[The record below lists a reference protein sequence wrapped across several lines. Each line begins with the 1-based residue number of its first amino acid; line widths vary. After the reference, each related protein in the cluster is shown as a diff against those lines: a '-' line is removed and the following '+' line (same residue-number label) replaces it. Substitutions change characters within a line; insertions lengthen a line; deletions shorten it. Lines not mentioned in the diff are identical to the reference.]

1 MNINFKNKTVLV
13 TASTKGIGFAVAQ
26 EFLDNNAKVVICSRN
41 NLNIRNAKKILL
53 KKYDKKNFLVI
64 KCDLENH
71 KEIIQMHKQV
81 LNKFSKSIDIL
92 INNSGGPKVKKIIDT
107 NYKDWNTAIKNNL
120 LSSIFMTKILLP
132 KMIKKKWGR
141 IINLTS
147 STAKEPARSMSL
159 SNVTRAGVVAFGK
172 TLSKELTGTG
182 ITVNNILT
190 GGIMTDR
197 LKNLLKI
204 RSKDNN
210 VTTAS
215 LLEKIRNDVP
225 SGYIST
231 PEEFAKIIV
240 FLCSTEANYI
250 NGVALNIDGGT
261 GVSST

>member
-1 MNINFKNKTVLV
+1 
-13 TASTKGIGFAVAQ
+13 
-26 EFLDNNAKVVICSRN
+26 
-41 NLNIRNAKKILL
+41 
-53 KKYDKKNFLVI
+53 
-64 KCDLENH
+64 
-71 KEIIQMHKQV
+71 MHKQV